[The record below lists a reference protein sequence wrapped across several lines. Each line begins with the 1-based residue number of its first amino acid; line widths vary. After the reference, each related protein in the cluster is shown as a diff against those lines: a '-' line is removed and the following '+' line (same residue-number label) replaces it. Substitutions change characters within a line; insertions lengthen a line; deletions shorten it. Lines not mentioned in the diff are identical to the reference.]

1 MSNEPPLDTGSAA
14 PPVTNVASV
23 TPAPPDTPAASVTTA
38 AAITSATERAAGL
51 TMSPEVLARLKGA
64 LPAVASHAVEAII
77 EEVPSYASARDY
89 LVGNIE
95 TAVQVALGTFLSIA
109 ARSDDPS
116 TPLGPA
122 REASYNLGRGEA
134 RSGRS
139 MDALLSAYRIG
150 ARVSWRGLSEESVR
164 AGMSAELL
172 ARFAELVFAYIDE
185 LSAAS
190 VAGHADEL
198 ATAERVQQRQLE
210 RLALEML
217 RGASD
222 ELVSRRAERAGWA
235 LPRSVTVLLTPD
247 SELHHTRTL
256 VDARSLVLTED
267 VPGVDAREDVAAILV
282 PQLTPT
288 ARRRLVRALEGHDVV
303 LGPTR
308 PWREAATSHQRALR
322 GRATRTEQRTAYDT
336 DAHLAEIVLS
346 ADPIALADLRTRAL
360 APLDDSTPASRER
373 LEETLRLWLLHR
385 GRREPVAEALFVHP
399 QTVRYRVG
407 QLRELFGDA
416 LDDPLRVADL
426 VIALGVTPAPVA
438 PRSTAATGE
447 A

>member
-1 MSNEPPLDTGSAA
+1 
-14 PPVTNVASV
+14 
-23 TPAPPDTPAASVTTA
+23 
-38 AAITSATERAAGL
+38 
-51 TMSPEVLARLKGA
+51 
-64 LPAVASHAVEAII
+64 
-77 EEVPSYASARDY
+77 
-89 LVGNIE
+89 
-95 TAVQVALGTFLSIA
+95 
-109 ARSDDPS
+109 
-116 TPLGPA
+116 
-122 REASYNLGRGEA
+122 
-134 RSGRS
+134 

-210 RLALEML
+210 RLALDML

-222 ELVSRRAERAGWA
+222 ELVSRRAERAGWD
-235 LPRSVTVLLTPD
+235 LPRSVTVLLAPD
-247 SELHHTRTL
+247 SELHHIRTL
-256 VDARSLVLTED
+256 VDGRSLILTED
-267 VPGVDAREDVAAILV
+267 VPGVDARDDVAALIV
-282 PQLTPT
+282 PRLTPT
-288 ARRRLVRALEGHDVV
+288 ARRRLVRALDGHDVV

-322 GRATRTEQRTAYDT
+322 GRATRTGRRTAYDT
-336 DAHLAEIVLS
+336 DAHLAEIVLG
-346 ADPIALADLRTRAL
+346 ADPIALADLRAQAL

-416 LDDPLRVADL
+416 LDDPRRVADL
-426 VIALGVTPAPVA
+426 VIALGVAQAPVA
-438 PRSTAATGE
+438 AAGSDS

>member
-1 MSNEPPLDTGSAA
+1 MTSDVTPSPSAA
-14 PPVTNVASV
+14 MV
-23 TPAPPDTPAASVTTA
+23 
-38 AAITSATERAAGL
+38 TERAAGL

-64 LPAVASHAVEAII
+64 LPSVASHAVEAII

-122 REASYNLGRGEA
+122 RQASYNLGRGEA

-164 AGMSAELL
+164 AGMDAEVL

-198 ATAERVQQRQLE
+198 ATAERVQQRELE
-210 RLALEML
+210 RLAIEML

-222 ELVSRRAERAGWA
+222 ELVERRAERAGWE
-235 LPRSVTVLLTPD
+235 LPRTVTVLLAPD
-247 SELHHTRTL
+247 AELHHARTM
-256 VDARSLVLTED
+256 VDGRSLVLTED
-267 VPGVDAREDVAAILV
+267 VPGVDAREDVAALIV
-282 PQLTPT
+282 PRLTVT
-288 ARRRLVRALEGHDVV
+288 ARRRLVAALDSHDVV

-322 GRATRTEQRTAYDT
+322 GRATRTTRRTAYDT
-336 DAHLAEIVLS
+336 EAHLADIVLG
-346 ADPIALADLRTRAL
+346 ADPAALADLRAQAL
-360 APLDDSTPASRER
+360 APLADATPASRER

-416 LDDPLRVADL
+416 LDDPRRVADL
-426 VIALGVTPAPVA
+426 VIALGTGQPSP
-438 PRSTAATGE
+438 PRSAARTTAPSTRA
-447 A
+447 APQP

>member
-1 MSNEPPLDTGSAA
+1 MSTDPLSA
-14 PPVTNVASV
+14 
-23 TPAPPDTPAASVTTA
+23 
-38 AAITSATERAAGL
+38 ATERAAAL
-51 TMSPEVLARLKGA
+51 RLSPEVLAQLKGA
-64 LPAVASHAVEAII
+64 LPGVATHAVEAII
-77 EEVPSYASARDY
+77 DEVPSYASAREY

-95 TAVQVALGTFLSIA
+95 SAVRVALGTFLNIA
-109 ARSDDPS
+109 ARSDDPI

-122 REASYNLGRGEA
+122 REASYSLGRGEA

-150 ARVSWRGLSEESVR
+150 ARVSWRGLSEEAVK
-164 AGMSAELL
+164 AGMSAALL
-172 ARFAELVFAYIDE
+172 AQFAELVFAYIDE

-198 ATAERVQQRQLE
+198 ASAERTQQRQLE
-210 RLALEML
+210 RLALDLL

-222 ELVSRRAERAGWA
+222 EVVTRRAERAAWD
-235 LPRSVTVLLTPD
+235 LPKTVAVLLVPD
-247 SELHHTRTL
+247 RELHHARGL

-267 VPGVDAREDVAAILV
+267 VPGSDSADDVAAVVIPRLSAAGRTRLMR
-282 PQLTPT
+282 QLD
-288 ARRRLVRALEGHDVV
+288 GHDAV

-308 PWREAATSHQRALR
+308 PWTAAASSHVRALR
-322 GRATRTEQRTAYDT
+322 GRAARGDKHTAYDT
-336 DAHLAEIVLS
+336 DAHLAEIVLN
-346 ADPIALADLRTRAL
+346 ADPEARADLRARAL
-360 APLDDSTPASRER
+360 APMADLTPATQAR

-416 LDDPLRVADL
+416 LDDPLVVADL
-426 VIALGVTPAPVA
+426 VVALGVTPGIDSGASASDMP
-438 PRSTAATGE
+438 E
-447 A
+447 AGS